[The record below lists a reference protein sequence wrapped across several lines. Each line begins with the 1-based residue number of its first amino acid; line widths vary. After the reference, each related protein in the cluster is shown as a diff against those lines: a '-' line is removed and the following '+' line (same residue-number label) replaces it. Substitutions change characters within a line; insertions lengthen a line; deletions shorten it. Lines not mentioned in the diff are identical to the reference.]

1 MKPAKNDLYDRF
13 GHLVEK
19 RFIEQE
25 FVNLDSVQLKDKHL
39 YVPYAKT
46 DHPVYSPWLEP
57 EFEKNLALAQHGLL
71 SSAKLAFLTQL
82 LRNIAHWDGEIWECG
97 VLNGTTARILSD
109 LCPYTTMRL
118 FDTFNGLAGCT
129 ENDVLKDGDF
139 QGATMRDV
147 QALLPNAHIHAGK
160 IPDTFKF
167 IPAYS
172 HIIFAHI
179 DLDIYQPTL
188 DALEAVYPRMH
199 SGYIVIDDYGN
210 WATPGVKKAVDEF
223 FEDKMEVIITQVTS
237 QALIIKGHKL

>member
-13 GHLVEK
+13 GHLVETK
-19 RFIEQE
+19 LTSMD
-25 FVNLDSVQLKDKHL
+25 FVNLDSIDLPNKKC
-39 YVPYAKT
+39 YAPYAKT
-46 DHPVYSPWLEP
+46 DHPVYSPWMEP
-57 EFEKNLALAQHGLL
+57 EFEQSLVLAKYGLL
-71 SSAKLAFLTQL
+71 SNAKLAFLTQL

-109 LCPYTTMRL
+109 ICPYTTMRL

-129 ENDVLKDGDF
+129 EDDVLKDGDF

>member
-1 MKPAKNDLYDRF
+1 MRPAKSDLYDRF
-13 GHLVEK
+13 GHRVYQESIV
-19 RFIEQE
+19 RE
-25 FVNLDSVQLKDKHL
+25 FVNIDDLDIPNKEC
-39 YVPYAKT
+39 YVPYEKT
-46 DHPVYSPWLEP
+46 DHPVYSPWLEKD
-57 EFEKNLALAQHGLL
+57 FEKALALAKHGLL
-71 SSAKLAFLTQL
+71 SSAKLTFLTQL

-109 LCPYTTMRL
+109 ICPYATMRL
-118 FDTFNGLAGCT
+118 FDTFEGLANSGD
-129 ENDVLKDGDF
+129 NDLLRDGDF
-139 QGATMRDV
+139 QGASMRDV
-147 QALLPNAHIHAGK
+147 QALLPNAHIYAGE

-167 IPAYS
+167 IPSYS

-223 FEDKMEVIITQVTS
+223 FSDKMEVIITQVTS

>member
-1 MKPAKNDLYDRF
+1 MKPAKNDLYDRY
-13 GHLVEK
+13 GN
-19 RFIEQE
+19 RIYQR
-25 FVNLDSVQLKDKHL
+25 LDSYE
-39 YVPYAKT
+39 YVDLSDLELPNKQCYTPYVKT

-57 EFEKNLALAQHGLL
+57 EFQGFLRLAQGGLL
-71 SSAKLAFLTQL
+71 SSAKLAFIVQL
-82 LRNIAHWDGEIWECG
+82 LKNISHWDGEIWECG
-97 VLNGTTARILSD
+97 VLNGTTARIMNETMPLA
-109 LCPYTTMRL
+109 TMRL
-118 FDTFNGLAGCT
+118 FDTFSGLAGCG
-129 ENDVLKDGDF
+129 ENDLLGDGDF
-139 QGATMRDV
+139 QGASMRDV
-147 QALLPNAHIHAGK
+147 QSLVPNAHIYAGK

-172 HIIFAHI
+172 HIVFAHI

-223 FEDKMEVIITQVTS
+223 FADKMEVPITQVTS

>member
-97 VLNGTTARILSD
+97 VLNGTTARIMSD
-109 LCPYTTMRL
+109 CMPFATVRL
-118 FDTFNGLAGCT
+118 FDTFNGLSGCS
-129 ENDVLKDGDF
+129 EDDILQDGDF
-139 QGATMRDV
+139 QGRGMRDV
-147 QALLPNAHIHAGK
+147 QSLLPNAHIYAGK
-160 IPDTFKF
+160 IPETFKF
-167 IPAYS
+167 IPKDS

-179 DLDIYQPTL
+179 DLDIYRPTI
-188 DALEAVYPRMH
+188 DALEEVYSRMH

-210 WATPGVKKAVDEF
+210 WATPGVRRAVDEF
-223 FEDKMEVIITQVTS
+223 MADKYEAVITQITS

>member
-1 MKPAKNDLYDRF
+1 MKPAKNDLHDRF
-13 GHLVEK
+13 GHLLEK
-19 RFIEQE
+19 RLVEQD
-25 FVNLDSVQLKDKHL
+25 FVVMDDIHIPKKEC
-39 YVPYAKT
+39 YAPYAKT

-57 EFEKNLALAQHGLL
+57 EFEKNLLLAKHGLL
-71 SSAKLAFLTQL
+71 SSAKLVFLTQL
-82 LRNIAHWDGEIWECG
+82 LRNIAHWDGEVWECG

-109 LCPYTTMRL
+109 ICPFNTVRL
-118 FDTFNGLAGCT
+118 FDTFTGLANAT
-129 ENDVLKDGDF
+129 ENDILKDGDF
-139 QGATMRDV
+139 QGASMRDV

-223 FEDKMEVIITQVTS
+223 FADKMEVIITQVTS